1 MRDVVFADR
10 TKTILLGI
18 LFMVPAVLAPAAV
31 PAEEPALLLS
41 CRHDARDEILSIIC
55 RRVETEAVGV
65 ARAAGYSLEV
75 PGDSLGGR
83 PLENGSRSLDISLTA
98 TRPDSQFA
106 AKRIDVNLVGRFS
119 VPEAPPW
126 EVELA
131 AEGAPRDLVHPVADA
146 LLGRIEAFLA
156 TAVPE

>member
-1 MRDVVFADR
+1 MRDAVFADR

-18 LFMVPAVLAPAAV
+18 LFMLPAALAAAAV
-31 PAEEPALLLS
+31 PAGEPAFILG
-41 CRHDARDEILSIIC
+41 CRHDARDEILTIIC
-55 RRVETEAVGV
+55 RRVETEAVDV
-65 ARAAGYSLEV
+65 ARAAGYSLQV
-75 PGDSLGGR
+75 SRNSSANKSLG
-83 PLENGSRSLDISLTA
+83 NGSRSLDISLTA

-106 AKRIDVNLVGRFS
+106 DKRIDAALVGRFS
-119 VPEAPPW
+119 VQQAPPW

-156 TAVPE
+156 TAAPE

>member
-10 TKTILLGI
+10 TRTILLGI
-18 LFMVPAVLAPAAV
+18 LFMLPAALAPAAV
-31 PAEEPALLLS
+31 SAGEPALILG
-41 CRHDARDEILSIIC
+41 CRHDARDEILTIIC
-55 RRVETEAVGV
+55 RRVETEATGV

-75 PGDSLGGR
+75 SGDSLADT

-106 AKRIDVNLVGRFS
+106 DKRIDVSLVGRFS
-119 VPEAPPW
+119 AREAPPW

-131 AEGAPRDLVHPVADA
+131 AEGVPRDLVHPVADA

-156 TAVPE
+156 TAAPE